1 MLLARELPQVSVP
14 ESFLAMDLDLARVN
28 IEKAA
33 YHGFAKAQVKMG
45 AAYELCQLDCDFNPA
60 LSLHYNVLAA
70 RQGEAEAEMA
80 ISKWFLCGHEG
91 VFEKNDELAF
101 TYAQRAAQ
109 SGLPTAEFALGYFYE
124 VGIYVQPDIK
134 EARSWYAKAAASGNK
149 DASGRIE
156 CISRSKTLSR
166 KDHEK
171 VAISRIKSTRYTAHQ
186 RGNSLESTPQQ
197 QTIQMPDPSR
207 ITLSDGPS
215 AAASYPDRPQ
225 SARPRPP
232 QGYQLSDPRPSSAF
246 GVNPNLRQ
254 NAPTGYG
261 GPPPPGSR
269 TPSYGPGG
277 PGPGPNSMN
286 YRRPGTGTPLSA
298 PAGPASPQISGMSTP
313 TGPPRLDIGYS
324 APMPPPG
331 GRRPPPRV
339 DSAALDRKP
348 ARPPVSAQSGVP
360 SPRQTASPSFPAR
373 AESRQPSQGS
383 GASTPQ
389 PAPSVASS
397 TSSAPPQQKPVN
409 PTKSQAPPGKGPKT
423 FEEMGVPSAKND
435 NDCVSFHSPLSSLLE
450 AHCLVDCD
458 VIPGTLFLFNLRR
471 LSAVSAYFIPP
482 YASSLYNPGVSK
494 VSVVRGTNLVSR
506 RLGGSLA
513 SMHLYPGFSALFC
526 FLFISLSSCHEALI

>member
-45 AAYELCQLDCDFNPA
+45 AAYELCQLGCDFNPA

-91 VFEKNDELAF
+91 VFEKNDEMAF

-124 VGIYVQPDIK
+124 VGIYVQSDIK

-156 CISRSKTLSR
+156 SISRSKTLSR

-186 RGNSLESTPQQ
+186 RGNSLESNPQQ
-197 QTIQMPDPSR
+197 SIQMPDPSR
-207 ITLSDGPS
+207 MTLSDGPS
-215 AAASYPDRPQ
+215 AATTPYDRPQ
-225 SARPRPP
+225 SARPRPA

-246 GVNPNLRQ
+246 GVNPNIRQ

-261 GPPPPGSR
+261 GPPPPGPGSR

-277 PGPGPNSMN
+277 PSPGPNSMN

-298 PAGPASPQISGMSTP
+298 PAGPGSPQISNMGTP
-313 TGPPRLDIGYS
+313 NGPPRLDIGYS

-331 GRRPPPRV
+331 GRRPPPRL
-339 DSAALDRKP
+339 DSAPDRNP
-348 ARPPVSAQSGVP
+348 VRTPVRTPVSASGLH
-360 SPRQTASPSFPAR
+360 SPRQTASPSYPAR
-373 AESRQPSQGS
+373 ADSRQPSQGS

-389 PAPSVASS
+389 PAPSIASS
-397 TSSAPPQQKPVN
+397 TSSAPPPQKPN

-435 NDCVSFHSPLSSLLE
+435 NDCVSFYSPLPSSLE
-450 AHCLVDCD
+450 ANFPVDCD
-458 VIPGTLFLFNLRR
+458 VIPGTLFLFNLDFLLYLHT
-471 LSAVSAYFIPP
+471 LSHSMHL
-482 YASSLYNPGVSK
+482 LYNPGVSK
-494 VSVVRGTNLVSR
+494 VSVVRGTNLISR

-513 SMHLYPGFSALFC
+513 
-526 FLFISLSSCHEALI
+526 